1 MSSPVQ
7 ELARRLLPEH
17 IRSRVEFH
25 LQPGRE
31 FFAVDRDRKGCVHI
45 EGSSELALACGL
57 HDYLKYDCHVH
68 YSWCGSRSS
77 FPAAAPLPEKRR
89 ETRPPL
95 PLRPYLNYCAF
106 GYSLAWWDLER
117 WEREI
122 DFMALNGINLPLAA
136 TGVESVW
143 QATFRRLGISDRG
156 IAAFLSGPAFLP
168 WQWMDN
174 LDGHAG
180 PLPESWIESHRQLGR
195 EIVRRECAWGMNPI
209 LPGFSGHVPAEFA
222 ARHPEAEYL
231 PESEW
236 CNFPSVKVLDPADPW
251 FGKITRVYM
260 EELTALFGAT
270 HYYAIDLFHERMI
283 PNRPAEFFA
292 TLGREISAILA
303 ECDPQ
308 AVWVMQAWTENADI
322 IRAIPRERLLI
333 LDIGKHRL
341 EATKGLFGAPTVHGM
356 IHSFGG
362 HTEIGGSLDGAVAEL
377 EAIRHYPNLIGAGV
391 FPESINNNP
400 VLFELFLENALSERP
415 IDVTRWLPGY
425 VLRRY
430 GRAPES
436 ALKAW
441 EHLHRH
447 VYTGRRGD
455 PFIAARPRLEPDRA
469 NAWAEFHE
477 DDTPER
483 FFPAWEG
490 LLEAAAECGG
500 SDAFRFDL
508 IDVGRQALSS
518 LGRELF
524 AACRKAFL
532 AREAEQLAVAKQKFL
547 TYLED
552 FDALLSSRPEFRLDT
567 MISEARRWGR
577 TPAEAD
583 LFERNV
589 RLQLTLWGPENAPE
603 LLFDYCCREWQG
615 LIGGYYHERWKR
627 FFTYLQTLLSTGKT
641 LDESALRC
649 SENRPALEAND
660 FYRELYRFECA
671 WVNSTEP
678 TLRRIQEDEI
688 AVSRRMLRK
697 YRPCR
702 NRTAAIIEPETTNDL
717 LVGFIADNHLIAR
730 S

>member
-1 MSSPVQ
+1 MDHTA
-7 ELARRLLPEH
+7 E
-17 IRSRVEFH
+17 
-25 LQPGRE
+25 
-31 FFAVDRDRKGCVHI
+31 GCVRI

-68 YSWCGSRSS
+68 YSWCGNQTA
-77 FPAAAPLPEKRR
+77 FPEVAPRPEKRR

-122 DFMALNGINLPLAA
+122 DFMALNGINLPLAV

-143 QATFRRLGISDRG
+143 QATFRRLGVSERG

-400 VLFELFLENALSERP
+400 VLFELFLENALSEHP

-430 GRAPES
+430 GRAPVS

-469 NAWAEFHE
+469 NAWAGFHD
-477 DDTPER
+477 DDTQER

-490 LLEAAAECGG
+490 LLKAAAEHHRRIILASTSEVYGKSTREMFHEGDDLLIG
-500 SDAFRFDL
+500 SPYNSRWCYACSKLLDEFYLMAFHRGNALPGTVVRFFNTVGPRQTGRYGMVVPRF
-508 IDVGRQALSS
+508 VGRALAGEPLQVYGDGNQSRCFCHVLDVVRALRALLPREES
-518 LGRELF
+518 FGKIYNIGSQRLVTIRELAELVIARTGSSSTIEEVSYEKAYEKGF
-524 AACRKAFL
+524 EDMRRRKPDIAA
-532 AREAEQLAVAKQKFL
+532 
-547 TYLED
+547 
-552 FDALLSSRPEFRLDT
+552 
-567 MISEARRWGR
+567 I
-577 TPAEAD
+577 
-583 LFERNV
+583 
-589 RLQLTLWGPENAPE
+589 
-603 LLFDYCCREWQG
+603 
-615 LIGGYYHERWKR
+615 
-627 FFTYLQTLLSTGKT
+627 
-641 LDESALRC
+641 
-649 SENRPALEAND
+649 
-660 FYRELYRFECA
+660 RELTSWCPERSLEEIIDDVKEFL
-671 WVNSTEP
+671 
-678 TLRRIQEDEI
+678 LRRR
-688 AVSRRMLRK
+688 A
-697 YRPCR
+697 
-702 NRTAAIIEPETTNDL
+702 
-717 LVGFIADNHLIAR
+717 
-730 S
+730 